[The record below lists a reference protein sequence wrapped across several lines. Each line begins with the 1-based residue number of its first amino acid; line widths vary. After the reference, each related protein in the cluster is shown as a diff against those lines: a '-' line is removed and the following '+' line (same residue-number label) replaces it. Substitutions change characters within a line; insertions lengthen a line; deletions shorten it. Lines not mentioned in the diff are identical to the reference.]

1 MVWTAGENDRVGII
15 LEREVNISKPNI
27 ELAELLENYPA
38 IVQDVALKARQ
49 LIVDTIPDL
58 MELVDRPAR
67 VIGYGFG
74 AGYKDLICT
83 IILSKT
89 GVKLGI
95 VGSADLPDPNGLL
108 EGTGKRHRYV
118 SIAQSSDV
126 KKLGLKSLLK
136 ARVAA
141 WKKSQRPA

>member
-1 MVWTAGENDRVGII
+1 MPSTNGELSG
-15 LEREVNISKPNI
+15 
-27 ELAELLENYPA
+27 LLKTYPA
-38 IVQDVALKARQ
+38 DVQEIALEARQ
-49 LIVDTIPDL
+49 MINETIPDL
-58 MELVDRPAR
+58 HEMVDRPAR

-74 AGYKDLICT
+74 AGYKNMVCT
-83 IILSKT
+83 IILSKS

-118 SIAQSSDV
+118 VLAKPADV
-126 KKLGLKSLLK
+126 RKPGLKALLK

-141 WKKSQRPA
+141 WKKLQ